1 MAKRSALTQALLF
14 DLGGVPVEIE
24 FDRALRAWAPYPS
37 LSIEELRR
45 TFSFDLQY
53 ERHERGE
60 IGAAEYFDHLA
71 SSLKLTASRAEI
83 ESGWN
88 SVFVG
93 ELSETRRMVETVP
106 EALPCYAFTNTNAT
120 HMAAWGGL
128 FPEVARAFDRVFA
141 SHEIGLRKPE
151 GAAFEHICQVT
162 GVAAPSIVFFDDLLE
177 NVQAASEAGLKGVLV
192 RSPEDVANALRALG
206 LEPTR
211 PNPSIEGTSTSGL
224 RPLAAAPH
232 VKR

>member
-1 MAKRSALTQALLF
+1 MPIDAPQALLF
-14 DLGGVPVEIE
+14 DLGGVLVDIE
-24 FDRALRAWAPYPS
+24 FDRALRAWAPYS
-37 LSIEELRR
+37 LLSIDELRR

-93 ELSETRRMVETVP
+93 ELSETRRMVETVR

-120 HMAAWGGL
+120 HMAAWSAL
-128 FPEVARAFDRVFA
+128 FPQVAQAFDRVFA

-151 GAAFEHICQVT
+151 RAAFEHICRVI
-162 GVAAPSIVFFDDLLE
+162 GVEAPSIAFFDDLLE

-192 RSPEDVANALRALG
+192 RSPEDVASALG
-206 LEPTR
+206 ALGFEPAR
-211 PNPSIEGTSTSGL
+211 PDPSIEGASASK
-224 RPLAAAPH
+224 
-232 VKR
+232 KR